1 METQQICCTFI
12 AKQFI
17 MRRETLNTKPF
28 NTQRSVRNAG
38 SKKQIRKVYL
48 LNADGHE
55 YTWSNAMER
64 LGIVRIGIPYN
75 SIEVISNR
83 INCPIKN
90 VLDIVGIPQTT
101 YNSKKSNHA
110 LLDVKNSELI
120 LLINELID
128 YGTEVFNNEFEKFQH
143 WLKKKNSAL
152 GGNTPESLLDTSSGI
167 VEVRNCLNRIE
178 YGNFA

>member
-1 METQQICCTFI
+1 
-12 AKQFI
+12 
-17 MRRETLNTKPF
+17 MRRGSLNTKPF

-38 SKKQIRKVYL
+38 SKQQIRKVYL
-48 LNADGHE
+48 LTADGQE

-83 INCPIKN
+83 INCSIKN

-143 WLKKKNSAL
+143 WLKKKNNSL

-167 VEVRNCLNRIE
+167 DEVRNCLNRIE

>member
-1 METQQICCTFI
+1 
-12 AKQFI
+12 
-17 MRRETLNTKPF
+17 MRRETINTKPF
-28 NTQRSVRNAG
+28 NTKRSVHNARLV
-38 SKKQIRKVYL
+38 QQNRKVHVLKAGDY
-48 LNADGHE
+48 E

-64 LGIVRIGIPYN
+64 LGLVRAGIPYD
-75 SIEVISNR
+75 SIEIISNR
-83 INCPIKN
+83 INCSIKI

-128 YGTEVFNNEFEKFQH
+128 YGTEVFNDEFEKFQH
-143 WLKKKNSAL
+143 WLKSKNSSL
-152 GGNTPESLLDTSSGI
+152 GGYTPESLLDTSSGI
-167 VEVRNCLNRIE
+167 EEVRNCLNRIE

>member
-1 METQQICCTFI
+1 
-12 AKQFI
+12 

-48 LNADGHE
+48 LNADGQE

-83 INCPIKN
+83 INCSIKN

-120 LLINELID
+120 LLIKTLDDLNI
-128 YGTEVFNNEFEKFQH
+128 G
-143 WLKKKNSAL
+143 WKKKN
-152 GGNTPESLLDTSSGI
+152 
-167 VEVRNCLNRIE
+167 EVVNLFNGETQKCDLVIE
-178 YGNFA
+178 QQNNHQIGFSKNSFS